1 MKTILLVDDSTSIRN
16 IVKGSLVREYNVV
29 EAEHGEDA
37 LQKMAAGAQVDLF
50 LLDVNMPVMDGLTL
64 LGRIK
69 ANPRFK
75 TTPVLMLTTETKGE
89 RRAEAKALGA
99 SGWILKP
106 CDPEQLLGALKTF
119 L

>member
-1 MKTILLVDDSTSIRN
+1 MKTIFLVDDSTSIRN
-16 IVKGSLVREYNVV
+16 IVKGSLARDYQVV
-29 EAEHGEDA
+29 EAEHGQAA
-37 LQKMAAGAQVDLF
+37 LDQLERGASADLF

-69 ANPRFK
+69 GDSRFK
-75 TTPVLMLTTETKGE
+75 NTPVLMLTTETNGE

-106 CDPEQLLGALKTF
+106 CDPEQLLAALKTF

>member
-1 MKTILLVDDSTSIRN
+1 MKTIFLVDDSTSIRN
-16 IVKGSLVREYNVV
+16 IVKGSLTKDYQVI
-29 EAEHGEDA
+29 EAEHGQDA
-37 LQKMAAGAQVDLF
+37 LDRLAAGAAADLF

-69 ANPRFK
+69 ADARFK
-75 TTPVLMLTTETKGE
+75 STPVLMLTTETNNE

-99 SGWILKP
+99 AGWILKP
-106 CDPEQLLGALKTF
+106 CDPERLLGALKTF